1 MNRIVK
7 LSMLILLC
15 GIIASCGNSI
25 VIKNADGVEYS
36 SYQEACTAGDF
47 VSAHRY
53 IDKMREEESNPY
65 SDINSL
71 TVDNAEDYV
80 FRQEALFLMSQGT
93 EASQE
98 RIIYLLKQHPSD
110 SNCDMLIELAI
121 EYDQEDFVKSLTRH
135 YQYNISYGIL
145 RKIVEYLYLEK
156 GDENLEFVTT
166 LTNRNKKSDVLLGV
180 AIEKDNEGLVVELAK
195 QYSGKLDINT
205 FKQIINY
212 LKQKKNAETDAIFEK
227 LALKTNESEML
238 DYAIEL
244 KKVALVSSIIEKD
257 KSVLY
262 GRIETLALLNNNKIS
277 DYIIAFSKPQV
288 RIPQQP
294 KLVKRMEGWVY
305 NTHKN
310 FQEAVLS
317 YNRAYLELIDV
328 AIAAKNRYLA
338 QKAKNLMKNNVH
350 VYDYQN
356 DGHWHDITLDKT
368 DILEAEKRIKNASF

>member
-25 VIKNADGVEYS
+25 VIKNADGVEYT

-47 VSAHRY
+47 ASAHRY
-53 IDKMREEESNPY
+53 IDRMREEGMWEVR
-65 SDINSL
+65 D
-71 TVDNAEDYV
+71 AEDYV

-93 EASQE
+93 EASQQ

-121 EYDQEDFVKSLTRH
+121 EFDQEDFVKSLTRH
-135 YQYNISYGIL
+135 YKNDISSKIL
-145 RKIVEYLYLEK
+145 RKIIEYLYLEK
-156 GDENLEFVTT
+156 GDENLEFITT
-166 LTNRNKKSDVLLGV
+166 LTNRYKNSDVLIV
-180 AIEKDNEGLVVELAK
+180 AAMEKDNEELVVSLAN
-195 QYSGKLDINT
+195 QYSGRMGINI

-244 KKVALVSSIIEKD
+244 KKTALVSNIIEKD
-257 KSVLY
+257 KSVIY

-277 DYIIAFSKPQV
+277 DYIIAFSKPSV
-288 RIPQQP
+288 EVPQQP
-294 KLVKRMEGWVY
+294 KLVKRIDGYARSEY
-305 NTHKN
+305 NDY
-310 FQEAVLS
+310 QEAVLS
-317 YNRAYLELIDV
+317 YNRAYLELIDI

-338 QKAKNLMKNNVH
+338 QKAKNLMKNNIH
-350 VYDYQN
+350 ANEYYLQ
-356 DGHWHDITLDKT
+356 GQGGWHHDVTLDNT